1 MAGSATRVEWALA
14 EAKRLEELSR
24 AIPVP
29 SAEKSTAMAIQFL
42 ADLADPQCCSDHLGS
57 GTPKWGGCIPW
68 SHEHR

>member
-42 ADLADPQCCSDHLGS
+42 ADHAEPAVLF
-57 GTPKWGGCIPW
+57 
-68 SHEHR
+68 